1 MQSRTPEETKA
12 IIHWRNQNR
21 RTLRHNYQQQYIA
34 CGTSEVLA
42 AGASYDFVEAAAMAT
57 NKPFIIDWIPEA
69 VGEVNFYWVK
79 FYGLKKE
86 AWEPLHP
93 VLFIVGE
100 AAPVEY
106 RSKQREVLMVV
117 DSGAEVS
124 LISKTLGEEL
134 GFSVAYGEKI
144 EIGQGVGG
152 EIEYINRIIDISIA
166 GHTFKAPVAW
176 ILSEV
181 GDTPLL
187 LGREVVFDLFD
198 IKFVKAEERI
208 EFEWRGGQD
217 AKVDSAKRTLR
228 ERDND

>member
-1 MQSRTPEETKA
+1 MRSRTPEETQA

-21 RTLRHNYQQQYIA
+21 RTLRCNYRAQYIA

-42 AGASYDFVEAAAMAT
+42 AGINYDLVEAEAIAT

-69 VGEVNFYWVK
+69 NSVVNFYWVK
-79 FYGLKKE
+79 FYGVKKE

-93 VLFIVGE
+93 VLFVVGE

-124 LISKTLGEEL
+124 LISKKLGEEL

-152 EIEYINRIIDISIA
+152 EIEYVNRMVDMSIA

-176 ILSEV
+176 ILSDV

-187 LGREVVFDLFD
+187 LGREVVFDSFD
-198 IKFVKAEERI
+198 IKFIQAEERI
-208 EFEWRGGQD
+208 EFEWRGDKD
-217 AKVDSAKRTLR
+217 ADKTTA
-228 ERDND
+228 